1 MFRYIFWRSGYMLV
15 TLFVV
20 SIATF
25 IIIQLPPGDFV
36 TSYVA
41 RLEEQGE
48 HVNTSELDALR
59 ERYGLNQPAYVQYA
73 NWMNGVVR
81 GDLGRSLEWNQPV
94 LRLIKQR
101 LPLSFAIS
109 MLSLMFVWIVGL
121 PIGIYSATHQYSI
134 TDYIATFL
142 GFIGL
147 AIPNFL
153 LALLALWIYFN
164 QTGQAI
170 IGLFS
175 PEYVMA
181 PWSFAKFVGLLK
193 HLWIPALIVGTA
205 GTAGLIRTMRANML
219 DELNKPYVMTAR
231 ANGLSERKLLVK
243 YPLRLALIPA
253 VSTIG
258 WVLPTLFAGELLVSY
273 VMGIPTLAPLFLNA
287 LLNEDMYMAGSIVL
301 ILSALTIIG
310 TLVSDLLLAWLDP
323 RVRESV

>member
-1 MFRYIFWRSGYMLV
+1 MSKYILKRFIYMLV
-15 TLFVV
+15 TLWVV
-20 SIATF
+20 SIVTF

-36 TSYVA
+36 SSYVA
-41 RLEEQGE
+41 RLEQQGE
-48 HVNTSELDALR
+48 HVNTAELDAMR
-59 ERYGLNQPAYVQYA
+59 ERYGLNQPLHVQYTK
-73 NWMNGVVR
+73 WMSGIMR

-94 LRLIKQR
+94 LRLIKER
-101 LPLSFAIS
+101 LPLSFIIS
-109 MLSLMFVWIVGL
+109 LASLLFVWAVGL

-134 TDYIATFL
+134 PDYIATFL

-147 AIPNFL
+147 ATPNFL
-153 LALLALWIYFN
+153 LALIALWIYFER
-164 QTGQAI
+164 TGVAL

-175 PEYVMA
+175 PEYMME
-181 PWSFAKFVGLLK
+181 PWSFARLIDMLK
-193 HLWIPALIVGTA
+193 HLWIPAIIIGTS

-231 ANGLSERKLLVK
+231 ANGLAEWKLLFK
-243 YPLRLALIPA
+243 YPVRLALIPA

-258 WVLPTLFAGELLVSY
+258 WVLPALFAGELLVSY
-273 VMGIPTLAPLFLNA
+273 VLGIPTLAPLFLGS
-287 LLNEDMYMAGSIVL
+287 LLNEDMFMAGSIVL